1 MSESGNK
8 PQIQPEN
15 HLPEPDAT
23 RPDQETPDP
32 ENPGQV
38 ETAEDAEAA
47 EAMRQGAI
55 EEHQFLMFFYKVFWV
70 CGVVGSLACL
80 AVGPPQAGSFA
91 FGFGSIATILFLWH
105 LAVDRLVK
113 PRKTS
118 SATQTLLVFIRYV
131 LLGSVFYGIISLFA
145 VRWPWFVAGT
155 LTLMTG
161 LLISTALFKRSTGTN

>member
-1 MSESGNK
+1 MSEH
-8 PQIQPEN
+8 PEHKIEEN
-15 HLPEPDAT
+15 EEEVTTIGSKDGAGLT
-23 RPDQETPDP
+23 ETP
-32 ENPGQV
+32 
-38 ETAEDAEAA
+38 EDAEAA

-55 EEHQFLMFFYKVFWV
+55 EEQQFLRFFYKVFLI
-70 CGVVGSLACL
+70 CGAVGTLACL
-80 AVGPPQAGSFA
+80 PLGTDRAGSFA
-91 FGFGSIATILFLWH
+91 FGFGCIATILFLWH

-145 VRWPWFVAGT
+145 VQWAWFVAGT
-155 LTLMTG
+155 LTMLSG